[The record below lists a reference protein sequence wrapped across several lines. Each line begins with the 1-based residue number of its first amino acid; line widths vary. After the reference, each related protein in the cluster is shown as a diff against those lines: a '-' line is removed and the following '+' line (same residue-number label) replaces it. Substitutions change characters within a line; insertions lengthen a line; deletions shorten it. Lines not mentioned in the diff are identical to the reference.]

1 MISLELA
8 DGHSLDLGCDSQWSI
23 AAEAPQVAA
32 TANPELSVSEL
43 QQAIRAGLDPTADLK
58 ATTAGG
64 AGGGGGGGH
73 SAVVLDATGAQVN
86 ATAGYETQ
94 GFGFAVSGQR
104 EEQAN
109 TSTVNNIQEGPTA
122 TPSTSA
128 GDEEASITVA
138 LAGTDTN
145 GTVSPDAAQG
155 VLYLVNGITA
165 VVAVTAIGAAQ
176 AADLVFKP
184 AANFNGQV
192 TVSFTVTD
200 NEGNTSASVTVEIMP
215 GETSVPYISSRCP

>member
-8 DGHSLDLGCDSQWSI
+8 DGHSLDLGCDSQWST

-32 TANPELSVSEL
+32 TPNPELSVSEL

-64 AGGGGGGGH
+64 AGGGH

-109 TSTVNNIQEGPTA
+109 PDNTSTVNNIQEGPTA

-145 GTVSPDAAQG
+145 GTVLPDAAQG
-155 VLYLVNGITA
+155 VLYLANSITA

-200 NEGNTSASVTVEIMP
+200 NEGNTSASVTVEMMP